1 MPRSPLPG
9 VSLAVGRQCGT
20 CSAPDS
26 ASIQITAY
34 KRTLLPLG
42 SPALGKLRDEVA
54 AHFQELS
61 LAEQQEMLDFRWE
74 KIASPSML
82 PVLRRIYEHPSS
94 DQGRPSLTEL
104 ALRRIYELSPR
115 EGRNLIL
122 KEIASGH
129 PRAGA
134 DVLGLLQEK
143 ELPELD
149 GELAEN
155 LENSVGSN
163 QLEIFLRLIARYAS
177 PAIFPRVEAA
187 TEDRIGDM
195 PCAAEWA
202 LLDYTFRAD
211 PDSAVRLLEKALDSR
226 QYTKCYTMDL
236 SEVAKAHMNPQ
247 VERVA
252 LARLNDP
259 DPEVAASA
267 AATLGRY
274 GTAAAEQALWQRFQK
289 WHSTWQGRE
298 DRLPD
303 QIAGDVPNASQV
315 GLEMALLESLAQ
327 GQAWFAGEQELQR
340 LKALCISRYARQ
352 HADELIGQQSSEP
365 HIVVSVFD
373 KASYQITVA
382 QYQLDSMASL
392 KRKVAQFPEGT
403 VFTLEVNDSDS
414 TASSRI
420 AAEVKSFLE
429 EHGMKLGT

>member
-1 MPRSPLPG
+1 
-9 VSLAVGRQCGT
+9 
-20 CSAPDS
+20 
-26 ASIQITAY
+26 
-34 KRTLLPLG
+34 
-42 SPALGKLRDEVA
+42 
-54 AHFQELS
+54 
-61 LAEQQEMLDFRWE
+61 
-74 KIASPSML
+74 
-82 PVLRRIYEHPSS
+82 
-94 DQGRPSLTEL
+94 
-104 ALRRIYELSPR
+104 
-115 EGRNLIL
+115 
-122 KEIASGH
+122 
-129 PRAGA
+129 
-134 DVLGLLQEK
+134 
-143 ELPELD
+143 
-149 GELAEN
+149 
-155 LENSVGSN
+155 
-163 QLEIFLRLIARYAS
+163 
-177 PAIFPRVEAA
+177 
-187 TEDRIGDM
+187 
-195 PCAAEWA
+195 
-202 LLDYTFRAD
+202 
-211 PDSAVRLLEKALDSR
+211 VRLLEKALDSR

-298 DRLPD
+298 DRLPN